1 MNRKELTS
9 FFNEITPTDEQ
20 MRNMYAK
27 INTYKEGEVPMN
39 KTKKI
44 SVFAVVTAALLLFT
58 TAAFASTLNWNELL
72 IQHFKPSEDQIN
84 KMNDTV
90 SKPEAT
96 VTNNGVT
103 ITVKQTIA
111 DSQNFYVLYEMTV
124 PESIELNDD
133 IVWGWSSLHLNP
145 APTNRDVSR
154 SGTILKQ
161 DKHSRTVLLH
171 WTLEVQDGAGTA
183 TLQFNDLTLHQ
194 KIFDKK
200 GEYLDLKKIPLIEG
214 EWQLT
219 WDYKLDDTQSI
230 KLEPNK
236 SVSLKGSKNK
246 IKKIV
251 VSPLS
256 VFVLIEGTDILTRVE
271 PIVKFKDGSQLSFNY
286 KSPGKSFSYTNVT
299 HNDDQGN
306 HLYYELGKIINP
318 EDVESISIG
327 NVTIPVT
334 K

>member
-27 INTYKEGEVPMN
+27 IKTYKEGEVPM
-39 KTKKI
+39 KKTTKKV
-44 SVFAVVTAALLLFT
+44 SVFAVVTAAFLIFA

-84 KMNDTV
+84 KMNDSV
-90 SKPEAT
+90 STPGAT
-96 VTNNGVT
+96 VTKNGVT

-145 APTNRDVSR
+145 DSTTNGFGSR
-154 SGTILKQ
+154 SGAILKQ
-161 DKHSRTVLLH
+161 DKHSRTVLFHEARKVLNG
-171 WTLEVQDGAGTA
+171 TGTA
-183 TLQFNDLTLHQ
+183 TLKFYDLTLHQ

-200 GEYLDLKKIPLIEG
+200 GEFIDLKKIPLIEG
-214 EWQLT
+214 EWQIT
-219 WDYKLDDTQSI
+219 WDYKIDDTQSI

-246 IKKIV
+246 ITKIE

-256 VFVLIEGTDILTRVE
+256 IFVLIEGTDILTRVE

-286 KSPGKSFSYTNVT
+286 MSPGKAFMYSNS
-299 HNDDQGN
+299 NDDQGN